1 MSKPTRAR
9 TIGGLKRIRAQ
20 MDAEMPRKTRD
31 DTIVLGTWNIRN
43 FDDNRFGSGPR
54 SDEDIYYL
62 AEILARFDVIA
73 VQEICDDLKPLK
85 RLMNILGG
93 VYDYVISDVTEG
105 AGGNGERLAFIFDR
119 NKVRFTGIAGELVLP
134 DKMKIDVKGKRSQ
147 FARTPFMCS
156 FQSGWFKF
164 MFSTVHIYFG
174 APSGAK
180 YDRRVK
186 EINQVASFL
195 AKRAKVSD
203 HNHILVGDFNI
214 KEKGSKGHNALT
226 RRGFETFQN
235 KLGSNKDQTKH
246 YDQISYWPRENELKI
261 SGHNKCQGVLQFF
274 DSLYREQD
282 YKSHKPEIKK
292 TINAKITRLEQ
303 DIVDATAHIVKTKSA
318 KVKKDEKDN
327 IIKYKASIK
336 TYKKWLSP
344 AGDADLKNF
353 YLSEWRT
360 FRGSDHLPLWVELKI
375 DFSEPYLDKMLAYER
390 TV

>member
-1 MSKPTRAR
+1 MPFYKNLRYMSKSVRKR

-31 DTIVLGTWNIRN
+31 ATIVLGTWNIRN

-73 VQEICDDLKPLK
+73 VQEICDDLKPLQ

-93 VYDYVISDVTEG
+93 VYDYVITDVTEG
-105 AGGNGERLAFIFDR
+105 SGGNGERLAFIYDR
-119 NKVRFTGIAGELVLP
+119 NKVKFTGIAGELVLP
-134 DKMKIDVKGKRSQ
+134 DNMKIEYSGKRRQ

-174 APSGAK
+174 KTSGVK
-180 YDRRVK
+180 YERRVE

-195 AKRAKVSD
+195 AKRAKTSD

-214 KEKGSKGHNALT
+214 VKKGSKGHNALT
-226 RRGFETFQN
+226 RRGFDMFQN
-235 KLGSNKDQTKH
+235 KLGSNKDQTKF
-246 YDQISYWPRENELKI
+246 YDQISYWPRPNELKI
-261 SGHNKCQGVLQFF
+261 SGHDKCQGVLQFF

-282 YKSHKPEIKK
+282 FPAFKPEVKK
-292 TINAKITRLEQ
+292 TMNAKIMRLEQ
-303 DIVDATAHIVKTKSA
+303 DIVDATAHIAKTSSANVKQE
-318 KVKKDEKDN
+318 EKEN
-327 IIKYKASIK
+327 IVKYKS
-336 TYKKWLSP
+336 
-344 AGDADLKNF
+344 
-353 YLSEWRT
+353 
-360 FRGSDHLPLWVELKI
+360 LP
-375 DFSEPYLDKMLAYER
+375 
-390 TV
+390 